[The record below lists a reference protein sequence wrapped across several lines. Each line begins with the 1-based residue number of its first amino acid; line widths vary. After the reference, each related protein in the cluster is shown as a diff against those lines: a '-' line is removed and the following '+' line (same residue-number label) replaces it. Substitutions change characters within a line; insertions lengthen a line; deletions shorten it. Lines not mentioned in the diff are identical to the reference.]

1 MRRRDLAA
9 RIARVS
15 ELSMRPS
22 KTILGVLALVTALSA
37 CSKSADRGTA
47 APGVTTTAPV
57 AGAPVSVTLESPG
70 MGALPSTLF
79 GGAMYFVG
87 QQGQQYAVRIAN
99 NTARRV
105 EVVVT
110 VDGRDVVSG
119 QLGDYRKQRGYII
132 EPFGQVVVDGFRQS
146 FAQVAAFRF
155 SGLEQSYTALQG
167 TPQHAGVIGVAVF
180 EERGKPKASGPL
192 AVGPGA
198 STQSPFPADGQPRSM
213 EVSPGAADA
222 AKSAPSMA
230 GEDEAAAPTATSR
243 ADAGASGGA
252 GFAPPPV
259 PRNELGTE
267 YGQSQASSVHEVEF
281 KRKHKRRPDA
291 VFAVYYDSA
300 QGLAARGI
308 PLAGGTAFASA
319 PEPFPDRVP
328 MR

>member
-1 MRRRDLAA
+1 MN
-9 RIARVS
+9 
-15 ELSMRPS
+15 
-22 KTILGVLALVTALSA
+22 
-37 CSKSADRGTA
+37 KSADAFRTIGEVAEELDVPKHVLRFWEGKFPQIKPMKRGGGRRYYRPEDMALLRGIRHLLHAEGYTIKGVQKILREHGIEQVKVLA
-47 APGVTTTAPV
+47 RGAQAP
-57 AGAPVSVTLESPG
+57 
-70 MGALPSTLF
+70 
-79 GGAMYFVG
+79 
-87 QQGQQYAVRIAN
+87 
-99 NTARRV
+99 ARR
-105 EVVVT
+105 T
-110 VDGRDVVSG
+110 
-119 QLGDYRKQRGYII
+119 
-132 EPFGQVVVDGFRQS
+132 
-146 FAQVAAFRF
+146 
-155 SGLEQSYTALQG
+155 
-167 TPQHAGVIGVAVF
+167 
-180 EERGKPKASGPL
+180 
-192 AVGPGA
+192 
-198 STQSPFPADGQPRSM
+198 
-213 EVSPGAADA
+213 DA